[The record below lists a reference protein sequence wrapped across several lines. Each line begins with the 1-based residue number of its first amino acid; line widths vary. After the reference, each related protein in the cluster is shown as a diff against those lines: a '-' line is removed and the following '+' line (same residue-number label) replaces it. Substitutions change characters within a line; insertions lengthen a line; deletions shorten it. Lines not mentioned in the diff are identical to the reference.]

1 MDEKYE
7 LKIILGPTSPN
18 TYEEFQEIIKKNFN
32 QDINNLVYDK
42 NTQINEKNYNDYIY
56 SIYELSYIKSK
67 KCINILPYTQKF
79 DLIEM
84 KKKYEKNK
92 NLLEEHNQRYK
103 HNIEENQKLEKQLE
117 DKKQK
122 LLNKTIDEI
131 ILLNQQIGQKQKI
144 LANFEEFKKNF
155 IKDENVL
162 QEKLDE
168 INKNF
173 KKEFNSKIM
182 NILENIKNKIHEE
195 IITEFDSKFKQKLE
209 NINNLEEKL
218 MENFKKELERINYE
232 KIIKESENIFEI
244 KCNICKDPII
254 GQLYKCHECLNNPPF
269 YLCEICEV
277 KNYKEKIHP
286 HLFVKVRKRNH
297 SINKDN

>member
-7 LKIILGPTSPN
+7 LKIILRPTSPN

-32 QDINNLVYDK
+32 QDINNLVSEN
-42 NTQINEKNYNDYIY
+42 NTKINEFNYNDYIY
-56 SIYELSYIKSK
+56 SIYELSYIKSI
-67 KCINILPYTQKF
+67 KCINIQPNTKKI

-84 KKKYEKNK
+84 KNKYEKNK
-92 NLLEEHNQRYK
+92 HLLEDHNQRNKNYL
-103 HNIEENQKLEKQLE
+103 EENQNLEKELE

-122 LLNKTIDEI
+122 LLNKRIDEI
-131 ILLNQQIGQKQKI
+131 LLINQQIGQKQKI

-155 IKDENVL
+155 IKDEKVL

-168 INKNF
+168 INNNF
-173 KKEFNSKIM
+173 KKEFQSKILE
-182 NILENIKNKIHEE
+182 ILKGIKKKIYEE
-195 IITEFDSKFKQKLE
+195 IITEFDSKFKKKLE
-209 NINNLEEKL
+209 NINNIEEKL
-218 MENFKKELERINYE
+218 MENFNKELERINYE

-254 GQLYKCHECLNNPPF
+254 GQLYKCHECLNNPF
-269 YLCEICEV
+269 YLCEKCEV